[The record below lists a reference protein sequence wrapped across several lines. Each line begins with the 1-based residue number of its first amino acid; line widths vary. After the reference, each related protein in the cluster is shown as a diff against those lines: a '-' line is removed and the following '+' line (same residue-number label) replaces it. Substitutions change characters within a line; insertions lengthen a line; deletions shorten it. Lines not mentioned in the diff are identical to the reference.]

1 MPDGSHSAL
10 LAGAT
15 GRQIGPMQER
25 SPTSA
30 RRLVVCVPVG
40 EDGRVGHSWGRAARV
55 AVGEV
60 ADGRVLH
67 WEEIAVGWDALH
79 DAAGEGSH
87 HARIA
92 SFLREHNV
100 RAVAAGHMGE
110 PMRHMLAKMGIELR
124 MGASGDARAVALAL
138 AEASS

>member
-1 MPDGSHSAL
+1 MHQQPERAAGS
-10 LAGAT
+10 
-15 GRQIGPMQER
+15 
-25 SPTSA
+25 
-30 RRLVVCVPVG
+30 LVVCLSVA
-40 EDGRVGHSWGRAARV
+40 EDGQVGHSWGRAPRV

-60 ADGRVLH
+60 AAGRVLR

-100 RAVAAGHMGE
+100 QAVAAGHMGE
-110 PMRHMLAKMGIELR
+110 PMRQMLTKMGITVR
-124 MGASGDARAVALAL
+124 MGASGDARPAALAL
-138 AEASS
+138 AEARP